1 MLTQCQATVSSQ
13 IEVCVELGFRD
24 MWLSSATSPATFSP
38 FSLAIRLLLPS
49 LSPLSLPLLLPQA
62 AGQKEVCSCF
72 VIRSL
77 KEKWDENR
85 TGCVLGRLFALGR
98 FHMRALVM

>member
-1 MLTQCQATVSSQ
+1 MVIFSNKPRNLLPLLPRNTSVAAIVVSS
-13 IEVCVELGFRD
+13 
-24 MWLSSATSPATFSP
+24 
-38 FSLAIRLLLPS
+38 
-49 LSPLSLPLLLPQA
+49 LSLPLLLPQA